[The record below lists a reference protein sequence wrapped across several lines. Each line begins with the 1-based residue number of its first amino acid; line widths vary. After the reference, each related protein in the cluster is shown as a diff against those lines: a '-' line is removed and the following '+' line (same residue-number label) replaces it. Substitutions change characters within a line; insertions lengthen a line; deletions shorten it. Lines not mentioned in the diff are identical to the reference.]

1 MNFSRQLQ
9 EWYIHNRR
17 DLPWRETKDP
27 YFIWISEVILQQTRV
42 QQGLPYYLRFIK
54 NFPTIKSLADSS
66 EDKVLKLWQG
76 LGYYSRARN
85 LHATAKDIILNYSGQ
100 FPKDYNNILSL
111 KGIGS
116 YTAAAISSIAFDL
129 PYAVLDGNVIR
140 VLSRYFSV
148 DIPYDTTLGKKYFQ
162 NLAQDLLIKKDPAT
176 YNQAIMEFGA
186 LMCTPKSPDCPS
198 CILKMSCKAYI
209 NQEVTGLPV
218 RSKKIKIKNHYI
230 YFFMISNK
238 EYVYIQKIKKGIWKG
253 LYEFPY
259 FDSSKRI
266 SKNEVLHG
274 NFLNS
279 LVQSKNFYIHSISEE
294 YIHKLTHKKIYA
306 TFWNIQIKDFSSD
319 NFLKIRLKDLQKYPI
334 SRLTEKYLIHINII

>member
-17 DLPWRETKDP
+17 DLPWRETKNP

-111 KGIGS
+111 KGIGT

-140 VLSRYFSV
+140 VLSRYFSI
-148 DIPYDTTLGKKYFQ
+148 DIPYDTMLGKKYFQ
-162 NLAQDLLIKKDPAT
+162 N
-176 YNQAIMEFGA
+176 
-186 LMCTPKSPDCPS
+186 
-198 CILKMSCKAYI
+198 
-209 NQEVTGLPV
+209 
-218 RSKKIKIKNHYI
+218 
-230 YFFMISNK
+230 
-238 EYVYIQKIKKGIWKG
+238 
-253 LYEFPY
+253 
-259 FDSSKRI
+259 
-266 SKNEVLHG
+266 
-274 NFLNS
+274 
-279 LVQSKNFYIHSISEE
+279 
-294 YIHKLTHKKIYA
+294 
-306 TFWNIQIKDFSSD
+306 
-319 NFLKIRLKDLQKYPI
+319 
-334 SRLTEKYLIHINII
+334 